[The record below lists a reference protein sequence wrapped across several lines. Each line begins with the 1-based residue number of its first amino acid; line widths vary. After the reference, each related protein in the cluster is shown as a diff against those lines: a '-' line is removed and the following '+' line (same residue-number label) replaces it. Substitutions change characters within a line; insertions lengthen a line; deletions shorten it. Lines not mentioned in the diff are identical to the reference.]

1 MLPESEE
8 FRIPFSVKEIVL
20 LVSVDQLRL
29 ENRSVVAYRPK
40 RKVPGFLTSQVSA
53 KLLQRTR
60 PHLHQD
66 MALRAE
72 SGTARMI
79 PGPSLPCKNPIACK
93 YRRPITRQRRD
104 CDVFESRCAERL
116 AVNIPYELIIVAIF
130 AFRIHQ

>member
-8 FRIPFSVKEIVL
+8 FRIPFSVKKFVL
-20 LVSVDQLRL
+20 SVSVDQLRL
-29 ENRSVVAYRPK
+29 ENRSVFAYRPK
-40 RKVPGFLTSQVSA
+40 RKVSGFRTSQADLVSA

-79 PGPSLPCKNPIACK
+79 PGPSLPCTNPIACK
-93 YRRPITRQRRD
+93 
-104 CDVFESRCAERL
+104 
-116 AVNIPYELIIVAIF
+116 
-130 AFRIHQ
+130 